1 MTVDVSQVVKI
12 EHCQADQNE
21 RHHNTRDAAARN
33 HQLTLAVSQREY
45 RIGSFDSIQYIMNKD
60 FELVPNEK
68 HQAKVVSLCCGA

>member
-45 RIGSFDSIQYIMNKD
+45 RIGSFDSIHIT
-60 FELVPNEK
+60 
-68 HQAKVVSLCCGA
+68 S